1 MLKYSILI
9 IMVFGIM
16 IPNIAFSQYWFQT
29 GAVGVHNTSFNNG
42 AGISIK
48 TNYNQSIDYGSYGF
62 WVGETLNNNAFI
74 QIGYLV
80 ENQTGYYPTNCNL
93 VKCSDKIF
101 INKGQP
107 AWFWEYFLQN
117 SSIGSFYGSV
127 GTDGMGNSGGFNN
140 YSFKSLGDIWI
151 VYMNGRSIGSINLG
165 VNNSGLNAPMVTAE
179 DAGTDTNTTFMS
191 PVEFKNFRI
200 YKNGRWLNVPSAF
213 SSIGYGRS
221 SRTLLKNNYGIKEKE
236 NRINYFEIGSGLP
249 LLKNGSVL
257 WSLGYTLKIRSRY
270 GNNETAKYASL
281 STITISEPAIVKF
294 SDSERAVFRGWIGTG
309 PGSYTGNST
318 NTLIHMYGNIEER
331 AVWTLQDRITVHS
344 NRSVVTGGGWYD
356 YGSTARISV
365 KEDVLYVNSN
375 ERYKFKEWSNNFSEP
390 DTTFIVTGPENIT
403 AKWKIEYLVNAS
415 SRYGNVT
422 GGGWYDYG
430 STATI
435 ALHLISKNSNQ
446 YDNRIAFF
454 SWNNGIH
461 NTSYKFKITRPVDI
475 VARFGHEYLQH
486 IEIRNM
492 GGKAINFSYILI
504 NNKKYYKNNIY
515 LFVGK
520 NSFKYVNVYG
530 YNLSINKTVDVPSSK
545 DLSFSVQLYDVNIK
559 TTNLFEIPINVSLD
573 VNFINGTSKQLVS
586 GSNGLVSLHNVI
598 EGYVRGMAVF
608 DNKTKYFNS
617 ESSKDITIKFVSSNV
632 MMYAFVFALIISI
645 MGFLIARKHHRKYM

>member
-356 YGSTARISV
+356 YGSTA
-365 KEDVLYVNSN
+365 
-375 ERYKFKEWSNNFSEP
+375 
-390 DTTFIVTGPENIT
+390 
-403 AKWKIEYLVNAS
+403 
-415 SRYGNVT
+415 
-422 GGGWYDYG
+422 
-430 STATI
+430 TI